1 MTQQTKNKAK
11 STISDATKIG
21 IGASVAAVVAAGALG
36 AYMLYGAENKKRR
49 QHVKSWMLKMKA
61 DVLEKLE
68 KVKEVNEDSYKAI
81 VDTIAKKYQE
91 HKEVDPI
98 ELAGV
103 IAELVDSFR
112 ELGKE
117 GKKKTKNKK

>member
-91 HKEVDPI
+91 LKEVDPI